1 MRFGESAGA
10 RLGEMLVLNERESLL
25 SKVPMASLVCAAA
38 ARERTASGEGSGG
51 RDVRGLLLRKE
62 TAQRR
67 RRRNM
72 DWRPPGGDQD
82 SSQVSRLVSI
92 RRTRKKI
99 LAAFLAHAVMAVG
112 TDSAN
117 CRRP

>member
-1 MRFGESAGA
+1 
-10 RLGEMLVLNERESLL
+10 
-25 SKVPMASLVCAAA
+25 
-38 ARERTASGEGSGG
+38 
-51 RDVRGLLLRKE
+51 
-62 TAQRR
+62 
-67 RRRNM
+67 M

-99 LAAFLAHAVMAVG
+99 LAAFLAHAVMAVR